1 MIDYGL
7 RTPSTALPAASVA
20 PVTVCATVGLTGA
33 TALPTASPVP
43 RTVSPTGVVVFR
55 APGPAGGALGAAAEV
70 EADEGAAAA
79 GAEEVGRGALAPAG
93 RGGRSLVAAS
103 VAARMWRGGRGG
115 GRAGGGGGGRG
126 GGGG

>member
-7 RTPSTALPAASVA
+7 RTPSTALPAASVV

-70 EADEGAAAA
+70 ADEGAAAA
-79 GAEEVGRGALAPAG
+79 GAEEVGRGTFAPAG

-103 VAARMWRGGRGG
+103 VAARMWR
-115 GRAGGGGGGRG
+115 AA
-126 GGGG
+126 